1 MDDCPD
7 NSCEL
12 YSGVEKKQL
21 AWSQGVKIIWKWRSI
36 WSTTGLWW
44 RALLTKVNTL
54 NRCGKP
60 WICRGL
66 WLSLCGELVFFLSQ
80 SDTLV
85 SSFEKAGQPEQERG
99 TSTAKEP
106 QRARTA
112 QLPPSNSRPTDRS
125 SRQIS
130 AHQKHLILRYAELNL
145 SSRLSPCGEQY
156 GTSLLRKGKKGKERK
171 KTRAGLSFV
180 SEALVCN
187 SK

>member
-1 MDDCPD
+1 MEDCPD

-12 YSGVEKKQL
+12 YGGVEKKQL
-21 AWSQGVKIIWKWRSI
+21 AWSQGVKIIWKWWGI

-60 WICRGL
+60 WIGRGL

-80 SDTLV
+80 SDASV
-85 SSFEKAGQPEQERG
+85 SSFEKAGQTKQERG

-125 SRQIS
+125 SIQIS
-130 AHQKHLILRYAELNL
+130 AHEKHLISRYTELNL
-145 SSRLSPCGEQY
+145 SSMLSPCGEQY
-156 GTSLLRKGKKGKERK
+156 GTSLEEGKKRK
-171 KTRAGLSFV
+171 KENPSRSEFCFWSAGL
-180 SEALVCN
+180 
-187 SK
+187 